1 MTADFFAYGSL
12 IFPEIMYEVTGCR
25 LKTKDAVLKNY
36 SRYLVEEACY
46 PGITKNKG
54 SYITGKLYSELSQ
67 TAFKALD
74 DFEGKLYRRIEVEI
88 VTEFETLRAQ
98 TFAIAP
104 KYEGRLSNQ
113 PWSPNLFRKKHFDA
127 FLQEIKSERHKRK
140 SSDISL
146 S

>member
-1 MTADFFAYGSL
+1 
-12 IFPEIMYEVTGCR
+12 MYKVTGCQ
-25 LKTKDAVLKNY
+25 LKTEDAVLKNY
-36 SRYLVEEACY
+36 SRYLVEDTCY

-54 SYITGKLYSELSQ
+54 RYINGKFYSEVSQ

-74 DFEGKLYRRIEVEI
+74 DFEGKLYQRIEVEI

-104 KYEGRLSNQ
+104 KYEDRLSNQ
-113 PWSPNLFRKKHFDA
+113 PWSPSLFRKKHFDT
-127 FLQEIKSERHKRK
+127 FIQDIKSEHHKRN
-140 SSDISL
+140 SSDRSL

>member
-54 SYITGKLYSELSQ
+54 SYISGKLYSELSE

-74 DFEGKLYRRIEVEI
+74 EVKKTI
-88 VTEFETLRAQ
+88 VEKILINNSF
-98 TFAIAP
+98 II
-104 KYEGRLSNQ
+104 
-113 PWSPNLFRKKHFDA
+113 SP
-127 FLQEIKSERHKRK
+127 
-140 SSDISL
+140 
-146 S
+146 